1 MTLFLFLKQIVD
13 MLYAYRWM
21 DYAMVC
27 FAVIALIYQVAL
39 VRPDWRKSIHGA
51 DFCIL
56 GLMLLVGG
64 HFVAEIGY
72 GIMTEYGIRGF
83 FSWDIIN
90 GSGTGV
96 FLKIFSGF
104 LMYFVGRIYAQR
116 ILECE
121 IAMAL
126 SAYLVVYAN
135 LIHRAIAFGFSMFW
149 LDNAH
154 GDLFYYDTDLAY
166 AMLTAFILIAMFG
179 RNSLWKYV
187 TLLVVIPYM
196 VFFSD
201 AGIQKVLLMVL
212 LGMLILFLAERVGV
226 PRRVGNILLSVAL
239 VGLFGVVCFC
249 MLPAFTG
256 DAAAVTAVFRG
267 KWISG
272 GGMVG
277 RYPGWQ
283 DAWAN
288 WRTHGISEK
297 LFGISIHS
305 DAIPGNQYLKILYGT
320 GLLGVVLTG
329 GLSIFLVHR
338 GHSIRDRKIYYVMV
352 LFAILFFGTGLLV
365 NCMEYTQMSWFF
377 MMFLGMVVS
386 NVEPD
391 SV

>member
-27 FAVIALIYQVAL
+27 FAVVALIYQVAL
-39 VRPDWRKSIHGA
+39 VRPDWRKSIHAA
-51 DFCIL
+51 DLCIL
-56 GLMLLVGG
+56 GLMLLVGVR
-64 HFVAEIGY
+64 FVVEIGY
-72 GIMTEYGIRGF
+72 GIMTEHGLRGF
-83 FSWDIIN
+83 FFWDIIN

-96 FLKIFSGF
+96 FLKVFSGF

-121 IAMAL
+121 VAMAL

-135 LIHRAIAFGFSMFW
+135 LIHRVITFGLSMFW

-154 GDLFYYDTDLAY
+154 GDIYYYDTDLGY
-166 AMLTAFILIAMFG
+166 AMLTAFILIAMFA
-179 RNSLWKYV
+179 RNSLGKYI

-196 VFFSD
+196 VFCSD
-201 AGIQKVLLMVL
+201 AGMQKVLLLVL
-212 LGMLILFLAERVGV
+212 LVLLVLFLAERVGV
-226 PRRVGNILLSVAL
+226 PRRVGNILLTISL
-239 VGLFGVVCFC
+239 VGLLGVVCFC

-256 DAAAVTAVFRG
+256 DTAGVNAVFRG

-272 GGMVG
+272 SGMAG
-277 RYPGWQ
+277 RYPGWR

-288 WRTHGISEK
+288 WSSCGMPEK

-305 DAIPGNQYLKILYGT
+305 DVISGNQYLKILYGT
-320 GLLGVVLTG
+320 GLVGVL
-329 GLSIFLVHR
+329 LSGIFTFLMVR
-338 GHSIRDRKIYYVMV
+338 QGHSIRDRKIYYVMV

-391 SV
+391 SL

>member
-39 VRPDWRKSIHGA
+39 VRPNWRKSIYAA
-51 DFCIL
+51 DLCIL
-56 GLMLLVGG
+56 GLMLLVGVR
-64 HFVAEIGY
+64 FVVEIGY
-72 GIMTEYGIRGF
+72 GIMTEHGLRGF

-96 FLKIFSGF
+96 FLKVFSGF

-116 ILECE
+116 ILECD

-126 SAYLVVYAN
+126 SAYFVVYAN
-135 LIHRAIAFGFSMFW
+135 LVHRVLHFGLSMFR
-149 LDNAH
+149 LENAH

-179 RNSLWKYV
+179 RNSLWKYL

-196 VFFSD
+196 VFCSD
-201 AGIQKVLLMVL
+201 AGIQKVLLLVL
-212 LGMLILFLAERVGV
+212 LVMLILFLAERVGV
-226 PRRVGNILLSVAL
+226 PRRVGNILLTVTL

-256 DAAAVTAVFRG
+256 DAAAVNTVFRG

-272 GGMVG
+272 SGMMG
-277 RYPGWQ
+277 RYPGWR

-288 WRTHGISEK
+288 WSSCGMPEK

-320 GLLGVVLTG
+320 GLVGVL
-329 GLSIFLVHR
+329 LSGIFTFLMVR
-338 GHSIRDRKIYYVMV
+338 QGHSIRDRKIYYVMV

-391 SV
+391 SL